1 MQPSLI
7 IWGEKDQVFPMELA
21 HRLQRYVSLML
32 PSEFSD
38 KMFQQSTPQLVVL
51 NTIAILSR
59 HLGDNSQIVVVKK
72 AGHAVNLEKD
82 KEVCK
87 NIIEHLQEPVS
98 KDEPGGE
105 KVCIGCFAFT

>member
-1 MQPSLI
+1 
-7 IWGEKDQVFPMELA
+7 
-21 HRLQRYVSLML
+21 
-32 PSEFSD
+32 
-38 KMFQQSTPQLVVL
+38 
-51 NTIAILSR
+51 
-59 HLGDNSQIVVVKK
+59 VVKK